1 MSQFS
6 GFFVSDFGTPAQSDS
21 VGFDSFKTLP
31 SINALLKFNHFAW
44 FAEAFYF
51 AVFACSLQFYAVIH
65 HAVEHAGAATNT
77 DIINYADFACAPVK
91 RVSWACFDAEFTLA
105 AYAGELVYA
114 DFAVFEE
121 FFYAGRT

>member
-6 GFFVSDFGTPAQSDS
+6 GFFVSDFGTPAQCNS

-31 SINALLKFNHFAW
+31 SINALLKFNHFNW

-51 AVFACSLQFYAVIH
+51 FVFACSLQFYAVIH

-77 DIINYADFACAPVK
+77 EIINYANFAGAPVK
-91 RVSWACFDAEFTLA
+91 RVGWAGFYAEFALA
-105 AYAGELVYA
+105 TYAGELVYA
-114 DFAVFEE
+114 DFAIFEE
-121 FFYAGRT
+121 FFYAGGA